1 MPIFCR
7 WALCLAIALTAPAA
21 VAQALPAG
29 KSQRSLE
36 IDGITIEIHAYKP
49 VDYADGPLLISLH
62 GIGRNAGGYRDYA
75 VPLADRH
82 GLLVV
87 APLLDRGRFP
97 AWRYQSGGLVRDLRA
112 AGEFR
117 VEPETLWTGRLL
129 LDIVDAVRAAEGRP
143 DLPYYLMGHSAGAQA
158 LSRIAAFAPGA
169 PRRTIIANPSTYLWP
184 TRSERFPFGFG
195 GLPEA
200 LANDEVIRRYLAQ
213 PITVLLGTADDKRD
227 ASLNVQAGAE
237 RQGPNR
243 YQRGLNTFRRAQQ
256 AARDGGWEFNWRLVE
271 VPGVAHSARQM
282 YAAPEAQAALSGE
295 PSR

>member
-1 MPIFCR
+1 MR
-7 WALCLAIALTAPAA
+7 RVLRHWVLCLAIALPAA
-21 VAQALPAG
+21 ALAQALPAG

-36 IDGITIEIHAYKP
+36 IDGVTIQIHVYKP
-49 VDYADGPLLISLH
+49 TAYTGGPLLISLH
-62 GIGRNAGGYRDYA
+62 GLGRNVGGYRDYA

-87 APLLDRGRFP
+87 VPLFDRERFP
-97 AWRYQSGGLVRDLRA
+97 AWRYQGGGLVRDQRV
-112 AGEFR
+112 AGEFH
-117 VEPETLWTGRLL
+117 VEPEAKWTGRLL

-143 DLPYYLMGHSAGAQA
+143 DLPYYLIGHSAGAQA
-158 LSRIAAFAPGA
+158 LSRIAAFAPGT

-200 LANDEVIRRYLAQ
+200 LANDQVIRRYLAQ

-243 YQRGLNTFRRAQQ
+243 YQRGINTFRKAQQ
-256 AARDGGWEFNWRLVE
+256 LARDRGWEFNWRLVE
-271 VPGVAHSARQM
+271 VPGVAHSAQRM
-282 YAAPEAQAALSGE
+282 YSAPETHATLTGQ
-295 PSR
+295 P